1 LDITQV
7 SLKDLLGFAIRA
19 EIDSNRAYTDL
30 ADKFSNPLLKQKFQW
45 LAFEENKHREIL
57 EALFASLLP
66 EEKLIIPDEPSEHL
80 LKRITITPSS
90 TLTDLLY
97 QAMQAEQYAEE
108 FYSNMAQRVED
119 PHRKI
124 LNYLSK
130 VEHSHYTMLKGEYSL
145 AQEYEDYAEKDLDK
159 VIT

>member
-1 LDITQV
+1 MDIMQT
-7 SLKDLLGFAIRA
+7 SLKDLLGFAIRS
-19 EIDSNRAYTDL
+19 EIDSSHAYTDL

-57 EALFASLLP
+57 ETLFTSLLP
-66 EEKLIIPDEPSEHL
+66 EEKFIVPDEPSEQL

-97 QAMQAEQYAEE
+97 QAMQAEQSAEE

-119 PHRKI
+119 PYRKI
-124 LNYLSK
+124 LDYLSK
-130 VEHSHYTMLKGEYSL
+130 VEHSHYMMLKGEYAL
-145 AQEYEDYAEKDLDK
+145 AQEYEEYAEKDIDK